1 MVHYCAVII
10 ITVMGNLCEQDAMER
25 TLRRRG
31 CGTGCG
37 TELMLKQFERGA
49 HTRNVFQ
56 HSKRNFVSLR
66 GHLISYISKPR
77 SFVK

>member
-10 ITVMGNLCEQDAMER
+10 ITVMGNFCEQDAMER

-49 HTRNVFQ
+49 H
-56 HSKRNFVSLR
+56 S
-66 GHLISYISKPR
+66 
-77 SFVK
+77 